1 MLQIALRMAN
11 EMTQE
16 DQVIDLENAVLPG
29 FLICFLNSEV

>member
-16 DQVIDLENAVLPG
+16 DQFIDLENATIQG
-29 FLICFLNSEV
+29 FQFAFINS